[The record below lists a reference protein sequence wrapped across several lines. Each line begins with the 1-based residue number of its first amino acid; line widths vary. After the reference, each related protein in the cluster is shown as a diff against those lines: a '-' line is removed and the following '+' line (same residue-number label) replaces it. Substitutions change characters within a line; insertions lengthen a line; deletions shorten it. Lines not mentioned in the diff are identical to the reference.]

1 MRKNKVICCI
11 SFRFLDKIFKTTVAK
26 ILLVNLLANFE
37 RK

>member
-1 MRKNKVICCI
+1 MRKSKVIYHI
-11 SFRFLDKIFKTTVAK
+11 SFRFLDKIFKATVLK